1 MAPNV
6 PESYLKA
13 RQEQIINAAVACFSR
28 KGFHQTT
35 MKDICEEAG
44 LSPGAVYN
52 YFPGKEDIVARCA
65 EMSLQR
71 NMEMFASTSGK
82 GTVEAF
88 KDVLH
93 MLFSLL
99 KQDNIDQA
107 FNFDL
112 ELWAESTRN
121 PKVREALHK
130 NEEGNLKVLT
140 EMVVAGQEQ
149 GIFNPYVDALSFARL
164 LFSIFAGFEVQMA
177 SNPNLDVDSYKAV
190 VESLIDGTL
199 VNKRNP

>member
-13 RQEQIINAAVACFSR
+13 RQEQIINAAVICFSR

-35 MKDICEEAG
+35 MKDICEEAD

-71 NMEMFASTSGK
+71 NMEMFASASGK
-82 GTVEAF
+82 DIVETF
-88 KDVLH
+88 QKVIQLI
-93 MLFSLL
+93 FSLA
-99 KQDNIDQA
+99 KQDNIVQA
-107 FNFDL
+107 LNFDL

-140 EMVVAGQEQ
+140 EMVLTGQKQ
-149 GIFNPYVDALSFARL
+149 GIFNKNVDALSFARV
-164 LFSIFAGFEVQMA
+164 LFSTFVGFEVQMA
-177 SNPNLDVDSYKAV
+177 SNPDMNVDSYKAV
-190 VESLIDGTL
+190 LDSFIEGTL
-199 VNKRNP
+199 VKKVNP

>member
-52 YFPGKEDIVARCA
+52 YFSGKEDIVTRCA
-65 EMSLQR
+65 EISLQR
-71 NMEMFASTSGK
+71 NIEIFASASGK

-88 KDVLH
+88 KDVLQ
-93 MLFSLL
+93 MLFSLV
-99 KQDNIDQA
+99 KQENIDQA
-107 FNFDL
+107 FSFDL

-121 PKVREALHK
+121 PIVREALRK

-140 EMVVAGQEQ
+140 EMVVAGQQQ
-149 GIFNPYVDALSFARL
+149 GIFNPDLDALSFARL
-164 LFSIFAGFEVQMA
+164 LFSMFVGFEVQMA
-177 SNPNLDVDSYKAV
+177 SNPNMDIDSYKAV
-190 VESLIDGTL
+190 LDSFIEGTL
-199 VNKRNP
+199 VNKANL

>member
-13 RQEQIINAAVACFSR
+13 RQEQIINAAVVCFSR

-35 MKDICEEAG
+35 MKEICEEAG

-65 EMSLQR
+65 ELSLQR
-71 NMEMFASTSGK
+71 NMEMFASASGEDI
-82 GTVEAF
+82 VETF
-88 KDVLH
+88 KKVIQ
-93 MLFSLL
+93 MIFSLA
-99 KQDNIDQA
+99 KQDNIIQA
-107 FNFDL
+107 LKFDL

-121 PKVREALHK
+121 PKVCEALHK

-140 EMVVAGQEQ
+140 EMVLAGQEQ
-149 GIFNPYVDALSFARL
+149 GIFNKNVDALSFARV
-164 LFSIFAGFEVQMA
+164 LFSMFVGFEVQMA
-177 SNPNLDVDSYKAV
+177 SNPDLDVDLYEAV
-190 VESLIDGTL
+190 LDSFIEGTL
-199 VNKRNP
+199 VKKANP

>member
-13 RQEQIINAAVACFSR
+13 RQEQIINAAVVCFSR

-44 LSPGAVYN
+44 LSTGAVYN
-52 YFPGKEDIVARCA
+52 YFPSKEDIVARCA

-71 NMEMFASTSGK
+71 NVEMFASASGK

-88 KDVLH
+88 KDVLQ
-93 MLFSLL
+93 MLFSLV
-99 KQDNIDQA
+99 KQENITQA
-107 FNFDL
+107 FSFDL

-121 PKVREALHK
+121 LKVREALHK
-130 NEEGNLKVLT
+130 NEEGNLKR
-140 EMVVAGQEQ
+140 
-149 GIFNPYVDALSFARL
+149 I
-164 LFSIFAGFEVQMA
+164 
-177 SNPNLDVDSYKAV
+177 LDKKK
-190 VESLIDGTL
+190 IDK
-199 VNKRNP
+199 VIK

>member
-35 MKDICEEAG
+35 MKDICEEAD

-52 YFPGKEDIVARCA
+52 YFSGKEDIVARCA

-71 NMEMFASTSGK
+71 NMEMFASASEK
-82 GTVEAF
+82 DTVEAF
-88 KDVLH
+88 KDVIQ
-93 MLFSLL
+93 MVFSLV
-99 KQDNIDQA
+99 KQENIEQA
-107 FNFDL
+107 LSFDL

-121 PKVREALHK
+121 QKVQDALHK
-130 NEEGNLKVLT
+130 NEEGNLKALS
-140 EMVVAGQEQ
+140 EMVMTGQEQ
-149 GIFNPYVDALSFARL
+149 GIFNPDIDALSFARV
-164 LFSIFAGFEVQMA
+164 LFSMFIGFEVQMA
-177 SNPNLDVDSYKAV
+177 SNPDLDVDSYKAV
-190 VESLIDGTL
+190 LDSFIEGTL
-199 VNKRNP
+199 VKKSSP

>member
-71 NMEMFASTSGK
+71 NMEMFASASDK

-88 KDVLH
+88 KEVLQ

-99 KQDNIDQA
+99 KQDNIGQA
-107 FNFDL
+107 FSFDL

-149 GIFNPYVDALSFARL
+149 GIFNPDVDALSFARL

-199 VNKRNP
+199 VKKLDS

>member
-52 YFPGKEDIVARCA
+52 YFSGKEDIVTRCA
-65 EMSLQR
+65 EISLQR
-71 NMEMFASTSGK
+71 NIEIFASASGK

-88 KDVLH
+88 KDVLQ
-93 MLFSLL
+93 MLFSLV
-99 KQDNIDQA
+99 KQENIDQA
-107 FNFDL
+107 FSFDL

-121 PKVREALHK
+121 QKVREALRK

-140 EMVVAGQEQ
+140 EMVVAGQQQ
-149 GIFNPYVDALSFARL
+149 GIFNPDLDALSFARL
-164 LFSIFAGFEVQMA
+164 LFSMFVGFEVQMA
-177 SNPNLDVDSYKAV
+177 SNPNMDIDSYKAV
-190 VESLIDGTL
+190 LDSFIEGTL
-199 VNKRNP
+199 VNKANL

>member
-13 RQEQIINAAVACFSR
+13 RQDQIINAAVVCFSR

-35 MKDICEEAG
+35 MKDICDEAG
-44 LSPGAVYN
+44 LSTGAVYN
-52 YFPGKEDIVARCA
+52 YFPSKEDIVARCA

-71 NMEMFASTSGK
+71 NMEMFASASGK

-88 KDVLH
+88 KDVLQ
-93 MLFSLL
+93 MLFSLV
-99 KQDNIDQA
+99 KQENIDQV
-107 FNFDL
+107 FSFDL

-130 NEEGNLKVLT
+130 NEEGNLTVLT
-140 EMVVAGQEQ
+140 KMVKDGQEQ
-149 GIFNPYVDALSFARL
+149 GIFNPEVDARSFARL
-164 LFSIFAGFEVQMA
+164 LFSTFAGFEIQLA
-177 SNPNLDVDSYKAV
+177 SNPDMDIDSYKAV
-190 VESLIDGTL
+190 LESLIDGTL
-199 VNKRNP
+199 VNKLNP

>member
-13 RQEQIINAAVACFSR
+13 RQDQIINAAVACFSR

-52 YFPGKEDIVARCA
+52 YFPSKEDIVARCA

-71 NMEMFASTSGK
+71 NMEMFGSASGK

-88 KDVLH
+88 KDVLQ
-93 MLFSLL
+93 MLFAIL
-99 KQDNIDQA
+99 KQENIAQA
-107 FNFDL
+107 FSFDL
-112 ELWAESTRN
+112 EIWAESTRN

-130 NEEGNLKVLT
+130 NEEGNLKSLT
-140 EMVVAGQEQ
+140 QMVVAGQEQ
-149 GIFNPYVDALSFARL
+149 GIFNPEVDARSFARL
-164 LFSIFAGFEVQMA
+164 LFSTFVGFEVQLA
-177 SNPNLDVDSYKAV
+177 SNPDMDIDSYKAV
-190 VESLIDGTL
+190 LESLIDGTL
-199 VNKRNP
+199 VKQANP

>member
-13 RQEQIINAAVACFSR
+13 RQDQIINAAVACFSR

-44 LSPGAVYN
+44 LSTGAVYN
-52 YFPGKEDIVARCA
+52 YFPSKEDIVARCA

-71 NMEMFASTSGK
+71 NVEMFASASGK

-88 KDVLH
+88 KDVLQ
-93 MLFSLL
+93 MLFSLV
-99 KQDNIDQA
+99 KQENITQA
-107 FNFDL
+107 FSFDI

-121 PKVREALHK
+121 AKVRESLRK
-130 NEEGNLKVLT
+130 NEEGNLRVLT
-140 EMVVAGQEQ
+140 EMVIAGQKQ
-149 GIFNPYVDALSFARL
+149 GIFNPDVDSLAFARL
-164 LFSIFAGFEVQMA
+164 LFSTFVGFEVQMA
-177 SNPNLDVDSYKAV
+177 SNPDMDIDAYKAV
-190 VESLIDGTL
+190 LESFIDGAL
-199 VNKRNP
+199 VNKTNP

>member
-13 RQEQIINAAVACFSR
+13 RQEQIISAAIACFSR

-35 MKDICEEAG
+35 MKEICDEAG

-71 NMEMFASTSGK
+71 NVEM
-82 GTVEAF
+82 
-88 KDVLH
+88 KDVLQ
-93 MLFSLL
+93 MLFSLV
-99 KQDNIDQA
+99 KQENITQA
-107 FNFDL
+107 FSFDL

-130 NEEGNLKVLT
+130 NEEGNLKILT
-140 EMVVAGQEQ
+140 EMVIAGQEQ
-149 GIFNPYVDALSFARL
+149 GIFNPEVDARSFARL
-164 LFSIFAGFEVQMA
+164 LFSTFVGFEVQLA
-177 SNPNLDVDSYKAV
+177 SNPNMDIDSYKAV
-190 VESLIDGTL
+190 LDSFIEGTL
-199 VNKRNP
+199 VKKINP

>member
-52 YFPGKEDIVARCA
+52 YFPSKEDIVARCA

-71 NMEMFASTSGK
+71 NMEIFSSASGK

-88 KDVLH
+88 KDVLQV
-93 MLFSLL
+93 LFSLAA
-99 KQDNIDQA
+99 QENIDQVYS
-107 FNFDL
+107 FDL
-112 ELWAESTRN
+112 ELWAESTSN

-130 NEEGNLKVLT
+130 NEEGNLTFLT
-140 EMVVAGQEQ
+140 TMVKDGQEQ
-149 GIFNPYVDALSFARL
+149 GIFNPEVDARSFARL
-164 LFSIFAGFEVQMA
+164 LFSTFAGFEVQMA
-177 SNPNLDVDSYKAV
+177 SNPDMDIDSYKAV
-190 VESLIDGTL
+190 LESLIDGTL
-199 VNKRNP
+199 VNKLNP

>member
-52 YFPGKEDIVARCA
+52 YFSGKEDIVTRCA
-65 EMSLQR
+65 EISLQR
-71 NMEMFASTSGK
+71 NIEIFASASGK

-88 KDVLH
+88 KDVLQ
-93 MLFSLL
+93 MLFSLV
-99 KQDNIDQA
+99 KQENIDQA
-107 FNFDL
+107 FSFDL

-121 PKVREALHK
+121 QKVRKALRK

-140 EMVVAGQEQ
+140 EMVVAGQQQ
-149 GIFNPYVDALSFARL
+149 GIFNPDIDALSFASL
-164 LFSIFAGFEVQMA
+164 LFSMFVGFEVQMA
-177 SNPNLDVDSYKAV
+177 SNPNMDIDSYKAV
-190 VESLIDGTL
+190 LDSFIEGTL
-199 VNKRNP
+199 VNKANL